1 MNAQWANIINFLIY
15 LGVSIPLLGIGICA
29 FIRTTPYNE
38 FAILRKGGDISDSAH
53 GDAAMATAYDIGGKV
68 LGLAIVLSSAIFHS
82 LNLVDLILWGMV
94 GIVFEVIVFCLFRLL
109 MPIKVT
115 VEIPK
120 GNVSV
125 GILSASISI
134 ACGLM
139 MAALI
144 SY

>member
-1 MNAQWANIINFLIY
+1 MNAQWANISNFLLY
-15 LGVSIPLLGIGICA
+15 LGVSIPLLWIGMYA
-29 FIRTTPYNE
+29 FSLTTPYND
-38 FAILRKGGDISDSAH
+38 FAILRKGGDVSDSGH
-53 GDAAMATAYDIGGKV
+53 VDAAMATAYDLGGKM

-82 LNLVDLILWGMV
+82 VNLFDLTLWGMV
-94 GIVFEVIVFCLFRLL
+94 SIVFEVIVFCLFRLL

-115 VEIPK
+115 EEIPK

-125 GILSASISI
+125 GILSASISV
-134 ACGLM
+134 ASGLM